1 MHTESGVDRRQVVAN
16 GALADV
22 EVGGDGGDTL
32 AVEQAGEYRPF
43 TAGELA
49 ELRFVGKGGQPL
61 EPRDQP
67 GGVQLVGRS
76 AR

>member
-1 MHTESGVDRRQVVAN
+1 VVAD

-32 AVEQAGEYRPF
+32 TVEQAGEHRPF

-49 ELRFVGKGGQPL
+49 EPRLVDQGGQLL
-61 EPRDQP
+61 EPGDQP
-67 GGVQLVGRS
+67 GSVQFVGYPQHVGL
-76 AR
+76 